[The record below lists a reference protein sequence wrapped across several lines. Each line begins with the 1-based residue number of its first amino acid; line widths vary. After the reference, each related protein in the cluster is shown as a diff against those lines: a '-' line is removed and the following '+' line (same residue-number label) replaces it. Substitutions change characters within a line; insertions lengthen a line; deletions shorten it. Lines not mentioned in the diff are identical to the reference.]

1 MELFDAIFVSLIL
14 TIAIVVFAFIRKAMK
29 GQTSATQ
36 IWRDFAKL
44 KNLEE
49 VQGDK
54 YGHEEAIIV
63 AFQGTNQGM
72 PFLLECIATEGTPM
86 QVGSLKLSRGED
98 IRIFTR
104 MQISLPG
111 LPRGL
116 RVYRKKLSGMLG
128 TAIGMQDIGTGDPEF
143 DQAFVVKGNYE
154 REVQDYLTRS
164 RRMALLT
171 QALDMQ
177 GLGLQE
183 DGLIL
188 FQPDQMAPL
197 EELEKT
203 FSQIGSLATAL
214 TRPTRA

>member
-14 TIAIVVFAFIRKAMK
+14 TIAIVIFAFIRKAMRR
-29 GQTSATQ
+29 QTIATQ

-54 YGHEEAIIV
+54 YSDEEATII

-86 QVGSLKLSRGED
+86 QVGSLKLRRGED
-98 IRIFTR
+98 TRIFTR
-104 MQISLPG
+104 MAIGIPG
-111 LPRGL
+111 LPNGL
-116 RVYRKKLSGMLG
+116 RVYKEKSWSKLGK
-128 TAIGMQDIGTGDPEF
+128 AIGMQDISTGDPEF

-154 REVQDYLTRS
+154 REVQDYLTSS
-164 RRMALLT
+164 RRMALLA

-177 GLGLQE
+177 GLALQE
-183 DGLIL
+183 HGLIL
-188 FQPDQMAPL
+188 FRPDQIATL
-197 EELEKT
+197 EELEKA

-214 TRPTRA
+214 TRS